1 MFDPVA
7 SFLKYRI
14 EDEFHIGHFEL
25 FVLAE
30 KNSLRRY
37 TLIRFGQDEL
47 LNFRHRLVLI
57 LPLLL
62 KKLKDF
68 QYQEPQ
74 YVGHFQ

>member
-47 LNFRHRLVLI
+47 LFE
-57 LPLLL
+57 
-62 KKLKDF
+62 F
-68 QYQEPQ
+68 QT
-74 YVGHFQ
+74 